1 MFTDVKHLRESAVRR
16 SYLDFLLPV
25 PKGTKFNENRMY
37 LYLFIRS
44 FVRGRDAFSIILRL
58 VIIAIILMVWLS
70 QPVVSLIIG
79 SLFMYIILLQMSQF
93 YTQQAYGLW
102 PQVWPVSDTKVIA
115 GYQQFLNRLMI
126 IIAITFTI
134 VYVIKHHEYFF
145 FAVLFFIVGWLTI
158 RNAIK
163 KLKYQETLLRD

>member
-1 MFTDVKHLRESAVRR
+1 
-16 SYLDFLLPV
+16 
-25 PKGTKFNENRMY
+25 
-37 LYLFIRS
+37 
-44 FVRGRDAFSIILRL
+44 
-58 VIIAIILMVWLS
+58 
-70 QPVVSLIIG
+70 
-79 SLFMYIILLQMSQF
+79 

-126 IIAITFTI
+126 IIVITFTI

>member
-58 VIIAIILMVWLS
+58 VIIALILMVWLS

-102 PQVWPVSDTKVIA
+102 PQVWPVSDTKVIT

-134 VYVIKHHEYFF
+134 VYVI
-145 FAVLFFIVGWLTI
+145 
-158 RNAIK
+158 
-163 KLKYQETLLRD
+163 